1 MPIENYAQ
9 MNKIYTDLVPAAP
22 LTPAAVHHALSHLMD
37 HKAHA
42 TKYLAM
48 TPDARMDWFNA
59 FLTKYYL

>member
-1 MPIENYAQ
+1 MENYAQ
-9 MNKIYTDLVPAAP
+9 MKRIYTGRVLAPP
-22 LTPAAVHHALSHLMD
+22 LTPAAVHSALSHLMD

-42 TKYLAM
+42 TMYLVM

>member
-1 MPIENYAQ
+1 M
-9 MNKIYTDLVPAAP
+9 KRIYTGPVPPAP
-22 LTPAAVHHALSHLMD
+22 LTPAAVHSALSHLMD

-48 TPDARMDWFNA
+48 TPDVRMAWFNA